1 MTHKIIDRD
10 FFSQPTLTVARALL
24 GQRLVR
30 MVKGERLSGV
40 IVESEA
46 YFGPDDTAN
55 HASKGRTAR
64 TEVMFGPPGRTYV
77 YLIYGMYYMLNLVTE
92 PESFPAAV
100 LIRALEPVEG
110 LNSMRRYRQGA
121 KPSVSLTNG
130 PGKLSQAL
138 QIDKTLH
145 NWDVT
150 FGQRLWLEQGQ
161 PVSDSA
167 ITTGSRVGISY
178 AAPKDQALPWRFWI
192 SGSKFVSR

>member
-77 YLIYGMYYMLNLVTE
+77 YLIYGM
-92 PESFPAAV
+92 
-100 LIRALEPVEG
+100 
-110 LNSMRRYRQGA
+110 
-121 KPSVSLTNG
+121 
-130 PGKLSQAL
+130 
-138 QIDKTLH
+138 
-145 NWDVT
+145 
-150 FGQRLWLEQGQ
+150 
-161 PVSDSA
+161 
-167 ITTGSRVGISY
+167 
-178 AAPKDQALPWRFWI
+178 
-192 SGSKFVSR
+192 